1 MDILIGIGIFIATLF
16 LIEGGYAVWRT
27 VRDPE
32 KKRVRRRLRII
43 SLTGLEPENENEE
56 GGLERQ
62 MLLSEVPWLNRML
75 LKLDWT
81 RKMNSLLEKAGIRRP
96 PGFFL
101 LLSLVL
107 AGAGFM
113 AGSWIASNY
122 LVAIAFALILG
133 VFPFLYILSKKKRR
147 MAKFER
153 QLPEALDL
161 MARALKAGHAFP
173 GGLKMVADEMDD
185 PIGTEFDKT
194 LGEINFGIEVSE
206 ALKNLSR
213 RVNCPDLRF
222 FVISII
228 IQRET
233 GGNLAEILVN
243 IAHLIRER
251 FKLHGRIR
259 VLSAEGKFSAI
270 VLIAL
275 PFLVASL
282 LAFLNPDYLRL
293 LITDPIGHFMVGF
306 ALVTMILGIL
316 VMKKMV
322 AIKV

>member
-1 MDILIGIGIFIATLF
+1 MDILIGIGIFVATLF

-27 VRDPE
+27 LTDPG
-32 KKRVRRRLRII
+32 KKRVRRRLMAL
-43 SLTGLEPENENEE
+43 SQPGMESDE
-56 GGLERQ
+56 GGLERRI
-62 MLLSEVPWLNRML
+62 LLSEVPWLNRIL
-75 LKLDWT
+75 LKLDWSRRIT
-81 RKMNSLLEKAGIRRP
+81 FLLEQAGIP
-96 PGFFL
+96 QPMGFFL

-107 AGAGFM
+107 AGTGFI
-113 AGSWIASNY
+113 AGSWLTSSH
-122 LVAIAFALILG
+122 LVAVLLAALLG
-133 VFPFLYILSKKKRR
+133 VSPFFYILSKRKRR
-147 MAKFER
+147 RAKFER

-161 MARALKAGHAFP
+161 MARALKAGHAFT

-185 PIGTEFDKT
+185 PMGTEFDKT
-194 LGEINFGIEVSE
+194 LGEINFGMEVSE
-206 ALKNLSR
+206 ALKNFSL
-213 RVNCPDLRF
+213 RVDCPDLRF

-233 GGNLAEILVN
+233 GGNLAEILEN
-243 IAHLIRER
+243 ISYLIRER

-275 PFLVASL
+275 PFLVASIL
-282 LAFLNPDYLRL
+282 GFMNPDYLGV
-293 LITDPIGHFMVGF
+293 LIADPIGNFMVGF
-306 ALVTMILGIL
+306 AAVMMALGIL